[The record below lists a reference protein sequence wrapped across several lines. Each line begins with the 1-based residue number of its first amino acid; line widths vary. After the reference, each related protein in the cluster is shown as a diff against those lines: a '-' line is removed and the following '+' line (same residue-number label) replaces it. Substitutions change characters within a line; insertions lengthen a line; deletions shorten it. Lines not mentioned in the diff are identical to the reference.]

1 MRAGLLR
8 DQLQVWA
15 LAGNPWASVFVD
27 DLACEVRAPKGG
39 GVQVGLR
46 SPVITEIFARNN
58 SGVSAGDF
66 LRTDGR
72 LWAVATVIEGRYKT
86 VISAHELIGVDALYT
101 PAIGVAYTLKT
112 FFAENAP
119 HYDEG
124 GAVGYDHIID
134 VPKLDLVA
142 KPARGDTITTR
153 GVVWSVAG
161 QPDGGDDGAVVRLM
175 VNK

>member
-1 MRAGLLR
+1 MRAGALR
-8 DQLQVWA
+8 DWLEIWA
-15 LAGNPWASVFVD
+15 LHGNPWAAVKID
-27 DLACEVRAPKGG
+27 DIACEVRAPKGG
-39 GVQVGLR
+39 GVQTSLR
-46 SPVITEIFARNN
+46 APVVTQINCRVD
-58 SGVSAGDF
+58 SGVEAGQF
-66 LRTDGR
+66 LRTDAR
-72 LWAVATVIEGRYKT
+72 LWVVDAAIDGRYRGA
-86 VISAHELIGVDALYT
+86 ISATELIGVDAIYT
-101 PAIGVAYTLKT
+101 PVIGTPYTIKT

-153 GVVWSVAG
+153 GVAWSVAG